1 MARIFLCAW
10 LFLYGYQSAAAM
22 EPFVKVRFDQ
32 GHYKVKFN
40 THIKAPP
47 QRVFQLLVDFNH
59 LHRLSNSIRSSKLI
73 KVYQDG
79 RTRVLVQMRGCF
91 LFFCRHAMKVEDVT
105 IKGNSDIIMVIV
117 PELSDF
123 KYGRARWRLIPHVD
137 GTHLIY
143 TADLVPRFR
152 GRFFIKRQLRKS
164 AMETVERLE
173 RMVNQGNDKNGE

>member
-1 MARIFLCAW
+1 
-10 LFLYGYQSAAAM
+10 M

-32 GHYKVKFN
+32 GHYKVNFN

-47 QRVFQLLVDFNH
+47 ERVFQLLVDFNH
-59 LHRLSNSIRSSKLI
+59 LDRLSNSIRSSKLI
-73 KVYQDG
+73 KVHKDG
-79 RTRVLVQMRGCF
+79 RARVLVKMRGCF

-123 KYGRARWRLIPHVD
+123 KYGRARWQLIPHVD

-164 AMETVERLE
+164 AMETVGRLE
-173 RMVNQGNDKNGE
+173 QLVNKGNNKNDQ